1 MFIFSAMITNAE
13 IKSVKALHDKKNRL
27 EERLFIV
34 EGHKMV
40 AELLQSSFKTIALY
54 ATDGN
59 SLSGLTLHP
68 DLRII
73 SEQEMKKISAL
84 DNPSN
89 VLAVAQMPENSVSAN
104 YNGTIIALDNVQD
117 PGNLG
122 NIIRTADWFG
132 VDTILC
138 SENTVD
144 AYNPKVVQAT
154 MGSLFRVNICYCNL
168 EGELTRAISDFKIPV
183 YATTMEAPGIYDTH
197 FEASQIILFGNEG
210 KGLSD
215 KTMKLATHKIS
226 IPAFAKG
233 NVKPES
239 LNVASSVAIVL
250 AVMRVKK

>member
-13 IKSVKALHDKKNRL
+13 IKSVKALHDKRNRR

-40 AELLQSSFKTIALY
+40 TELLLSSFRTIALY
-54 ATDGN
+54 ATDEGSIN
-59 SLSGLTLHP
+59 GHAQRS

-84 DNPSN
+84 DNPST
-89 VLAVAQMPENSVSAN
+89 VLAVAQMPENSVPVN
-104 YNGTIIALDNVQD
+104 YNGTIIALDNIQD

-132 VDTILC
+132 VNTILC

-144 AYNPKVVQAT
+144 VYNPKVVQAT

-168 EGELTRAISDFKIPV
+168 EGELKRAISDFKIPV
-183 YATTMEAPGIYDTH
+183 YATTMEAPGIYDTY

-210 KGLSD
+210 RGLSD
-215 KTMKLATHKIS
+215 QMMKLATHKIS
-226 IPAFAKG
+226 IPAFVKG
-233 NVKPES
+233 NTKPES
-239 LNVASSVAIVL
+239 LNVASSVAVVL
-250 AVMRVKK
+250 AVMQAKK